1 MANPSQAAKAALDA
15 AKAVQQKLDAAA
27 QAIGKTALYTGVVGH
42 NTVAQIPSMKE
53 YNASLSLKSNVAAST
68 LKAYDAVSNNHFATA
83 AQFAYKISGKQMA
96 TRLPKNEAAQI
107 NAALAIDTKLTT
119 AQKSFEAEMQALN
132 ADIKQPNASGPLLF
146 DRFLTA
152 ANKFE
157 TAVQAQQKKETTAME
172 ALFDRTKNP
181 TFTQNLVAKGI
192 DVDDL
197 KVNMLK
203 ELEEKHKKQTEEVKK
218 SLDATRDKWQK
229 DIAAEQA
236 RMELLL
242 SAYGT
247 KKGRAAIDEAIRQ
260 KNGGVTINF
269 GDTST
274 DLKGL
279 NPDDLTYLATVN
291 GTQISKNE
299 DGSYSL
305 TRSLFDTIFY
315 SDEKRRGDYLSVIQ
329 AIRASGKENVTMT
342 FNNQEF
348 PENAENAARIAYEA
362 AREAGY
368 PEDKI
373 TININGREYKA
384 DKDSKGENTIQ
395 KGLFGDKHTAQYNKA
410 EASAKNAAKIREARW
425 SELLAANKAAQQPKT
440 TPPGVPAPQGT
451 GGNAAPHAG
460 AGAQTQTPPGA
471 GLPPAQSG
479 TGATHATYPTAGQQ
493 PAHPGTGAQHATQSP
508 AGQQPAHPGTGAQHA
523 TQSPAGQQPAHPG
536 TVAQHAT
543 QSPAGQQ
550 PAHPGTVAQHATQ
563 SSAGQQPAHPGTGA
577 QHATQSSAG
586 QQPAHPGTVAQ
597 HATQSSAGQQPAHPG
612 TGAQHATQSPAAHPA
627 AGAQHAS
634 APPAASAPS
643 NPSAAGKPP
652 ANTTAQLGTPPASA
666 VAKQSLAAIHPC
678 APVAPAAGG
687 ASLAAPSNSSAPT
700 PFSGSPT
707 PQGG

>member
-68 LKAYDAVSNNHFATA
+68 LKAYDAVSNNRFATA
-83 AQFAYKISGKQMA
+83 TQFAYKISGNQMA
-96 TRLPKNEAAQI
+96 TQLSQNEAAAI
-107 NAALAIDTKLTT
+107 DAALAIDPKLTT
-119 AQKSFEAEMQALN
+119 AQQSFVTEMQALN
-132 ADIKQPNASGPLLF
+132 ADIKQPNASAPLIF

-152 ANKFE
+152 ANRFE
-157 TAVQAQQKKETTAME
+157 TAVQAQQKKETTAIE
-172 ALFDRTKNP
+172 ELFDTTKNP
-181 TFTQNLVAKGI
+181 TFTRTLVAKGI

-197 KVNMLK
+197 KGNMLK

-229 DIAAEQA
+229 DLAAEQA

-410 EASAKNAAKIREARW
+410 EVSAKNAAKIREARW

-479 TGATHATYPTAGQQ
+479 TGATHAT
-493 PAHPGTGAQHATQSP
+493 QSP
-508 AGQQPAHPGTGAQHA
+508 AGQQPAQPAAGAQHA
-523 TQSPAGQQPAHPG
+523 SAPPPAAKQPA
-536 TVAQHAT
+536 
-543 QSPAGQQ
+543 Q
-550 PAHPGTVAQHATQ
+550 PAA
-563 SSAGQQPAHPGTGA
+563 GA
-577 QHATQSSAG
+577 QHALAPPPAAK
-586 QQPAHPGTVAQ
+586 QPA
-597 HATQSSAGQQPAHPG
+597 QPTA
-612 TGAQHATQSPAAHPA
+612 GAQHASAPPPAAKQPAQPTAGAQHASAPPPAAKQPAQSA

-643 NPSAAGKPP
+643 NLSAAGKPP
-652 ANTTAQLGTPPASA
+652 TNTTAQLGTGAPPASA
-666 VAKQSLAAIHPC
+666 VAKQSLAAIHPKS
-678 APVAPAAGG
+678 APVAPVAGG
-687 ASLAAPSNSSAPT
+687 ATLAAPPNSSTPT

>member
-68 LKAYDAVSNNHFATA
+68 LKAYDAVSNNRFATA
-83 AQFAYKISGKQMA
+83 TQFAYKISGNQMA
-96 TRLPKNEAAQI
+96 TQLSQNEAAAI
-107 NAALAIDTKLTT
+107 DAALAIDPKLTT
-119 AQKSFEAEMQALN
+119 AQQSFVTEMQALN
-132 ADIKQPNASGPLLF
+132 ADIKQPNASAPLIF

-152 ANKFE
+152 ANRFE
-157 TAVQAQQKKETTAME
+157 TAVQAQQKKETTAIE
-172 ALFDRTKNP
+172 ELFDTTKNP
-181 TFTQNLVAKGI
+181 TFTRTLVAKGI

-197 KVNMLK
+197 KGNMLK

-229 DIAAEQA
+229 DLAAEQA

-410 EASAKNAAKIREARW
+410 EVSAKNAAKIREARW

-479 TGATHATYPTAGQQ
+479 TGATHAT
-493 PAHPGTGAQHATQSP
+493 QSP
-508 AGQQPAHPGTGAQHA
+508 AGQQPAQ
-523 TQSPAGQQPAHPG
+523 
-536 TVAQHAT
+536 
-543 QSPAGQQ
+543 
-550 PAHPGTVAQHATQ
+550 
-563 SSAGQQPAHPGTGA
+563 
-577 QHATQSSAG
+577 
-586 QQPAHPGTVAQ
+586 
-597 HATQSSAGQQPAHPG
+597 
-612 TGAQHATQSPAAHPA
+612 PA

-634 APPAASAPS
+634 APPPAAKQPAQPAAGAQHALAPPPAAKQPAQPTAGAQHASAPPPAAKQPAQPTAGAQHAS
-643 NPSAAGKPP
+643 APPPAAKQPAQSAAGAQHASAPPP
-652 ANTTAQLGTPPASA
+652 AANSLLNLRREHNMLQHHPLQVLLLIYLLLGNLPLI
-666 VAKQSLAAIHPC
+666 QQHSLELELPLL
-678 APVAPAAGG
+678 AP
-687 ASLAAPSNSSAPT
+687 
-700 PFSGSPT
+700 
-707 PQGG
+707 